1 MSDAASRAYGLSR
14 ETKGSVALRRA
25 PVDVPRPRWWVI
37 FLLRILL
44 GLYLPRAYNLVV
56 RGDRQ
61 AMKRRG
67 PFILV
72 GNHQNFWDPFLVG
85 LHMREVPQ
93 FVTSDNIFRGGFF
106 SRVMTGVGSIPISK
120 YMRNSDTIRMISGV
134 LKRGGVVGMY
144 PESDRTYDGRSLP
157 VRPEVVKLIRMMR
170 VPVIGVH
177 QRGGFLSGPK
187 WGPHRRRGRL
197 ELRYELL
204 YDPEKEG
211 DVALEV
217 LLERVRGVIEHD
229 EMRAQRTDPV
239 AFRSTRPAEGLERFL
254 YACPVCGEFQTHVTE
269 GDSMRCS
276 ACGHTTRM
284 DEFGLLHPS
293 TVPDRQEWDLL
304 ETWSA
309 AQSKLLRQRIAE
321 ADAETAVFTQRVE
334 LSTGFRTRTLQSQGA
349 AEVVCHGHG
358 ITIQTSSQR
367 LSFAFSDIEGATV
380 QNKEQFEF
388 YHQRVLYRFGHTAER
403 QSGYIWYDAVRQA
416 CGEA

>member
-1 MSDAASRAYGLSR
+1 MPDAASRAYGLSR

-44 GLYLPRAYNLVV
+44 GLYLPRAYRLVV

-72 GNHQNFWDPFLVG
+72 GNHQNFRDPFLVG

-211 DVALEV
+211 DIALEE

-309 AQSKLLRQRIAE
+309 AQSKLLRQRI
-321 ADAETAVFTQRVE
+321 
-334 LSTGFRTRTLQSQGA
+334 
-349 AEVVCHGHG
+349 
-358 ITIQTSSQR
+358 TIQTASRATSGTMRCGRHASRHDRCEQPGGSMSVR
-367 LSFAFSDIEGATV
+367 AGTSHIRQFAFWHHRPV
-380 QNKEQFEF
+380 F
-388 YHQRVLYRFGHTAER
+388 YQGLANFDDRNLNYGLAVSHSQCGHCPGGLAHRHAGRLDTE
-403 QSGYIWYDAVRQA
+403 
-416 CGEA
+416 C